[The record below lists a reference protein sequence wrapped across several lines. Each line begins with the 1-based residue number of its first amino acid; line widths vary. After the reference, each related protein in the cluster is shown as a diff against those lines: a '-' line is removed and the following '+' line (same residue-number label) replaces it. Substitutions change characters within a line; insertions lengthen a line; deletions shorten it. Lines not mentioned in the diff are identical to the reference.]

1 MTAEPTGTA
10 PFIPGPASCR
20 VAVIATFQVKPM
32 APASNVVPLE
42 PAAHPARA
50 PAGQESFERPFIAIA
65 AQAWQLQFE
74 LAWSYPRFCY
84 AVWSRLTTLGR

>member
-1 MTAEPTGTA
+1 M
-10 PFIPGPASCR
+10 
-20 VAVIATFQVKPM
+20 AVIATFQVKPM
-32 APASNVVPLE
+32 ALVSNVVPLE
-42 PAAHPARA
+42 PAARPVGA
-50 PAGQESFERPFIAIA
+50 PAGQESLERPFFATA